1 MTESGKGAPPMR
13 ILYLVR
19 GTPAEGRSEFKDRII
34 TFTKEYLTPPAD
46 SVVVALTEEKPPA
59 LSIIPFRKDLFALIS
74 LDGVAADA
82 PWPNPPSGFAGAYES
97 EAEYPVVHE
106 RDWPPGERSP
116 GAGLLTLFRRRISI
130 REDEFLRRWFKGH
143 TPLTLEVH
151 PNVGYVRNR
160 ILGDFAKAGL
170 PADARDV
177 WDGIVEEQYDPPS
190 DLLRPSRFFGG
201 TLPKMIPTMIRVYK
215 DVKGFIDYS
224 SIRTWLTSEYRIK

>member
-19 GTPAEGRSEFKDRII
+19 GTPAEGRLEFKDRII
-34 TFTKEYLTPPAD
+34 AFTKEYLAPPAD
-46 SVVVALTEEKPPA
+46 SVVVALTEDKPPA
-59 LSIIPFRKDLFALIS
+59 LSVIPFRKDLFALIS
-74 LDGVAADA
+74 LEGVSDDA
-82 PWPNPPSGFAGAYES
+82 LWPDPPSGFTGAYES
-97 EAEYPVVHE
+97 EVAYPVVHK
-106 RDWPPGERSP
+106 RDWPLGERSP
-116 GAGLLTLFRRRISI
+116 GAGLLTLFRRRIGL
-130 REDEFLRRWFKGH
+130 EDDEFLRRWFEGH

-160 ILGDFAKAGL
+160 ILSRFTKAGL
-170 PADARDV
+170 PVDGHDV

-190 DLLRPSRFFGG
+190 DLRKPSRFFGG
-201 TLPKMIPTMIRVYK
+201 TMLKMIPAMIRVYK